1 MLEQIEKSET
11 AQETQESED
20 VVRQSAAEYLKER
33 IGGNFMSNIEKTNG
47 SGLETFKT
55 CELVE
60 ELKKREG
67 VKEVWAEPHVNIEI
81 PVNGP
86 AIVLIV
92 TD

>member
-1 MLEQIEKSET
+1 MLEQEQKTEA
-11 AQETQESED
+11 AQETPESEG
-20 VVRQSAAEYLKER
+20 VVRQSAAKFLKER
-33 IGGNFMSNIEKTNG
+33 IGGNFMSNIEKTKG

-67 VKEVWAEPHVNIEI
+67 VEEVWAEPHGNIEI

-86 AIVLIV
+86 AIVLVV

>member
-1 MLEQIEKSET
+1 
-11 AQETQESED
+11 
-20 VVRQSAAEYLKER
+20 
-33 IGGNFMSNIEKTNG
+33 MSNIEKTKG

-67 VKEVWAEPHVNIEI
+67 VEEVWAEPHGNIEI

-86 AIVLIV
+86 AIVLVV